1 MPVKKKSLA
10 KSTKSPSKGKTAASS
25 TKKAAQGVKHQ
36 SIKVGSHYIGETEKN
51 L

>member
-1 MPVKKKSLA
+1 MPVKKKSLV
-10 KSTKSPSKGKTAASS
+10 KSKKSSAKGKIAAS